1 MKKTFKTSFNE
12 YWLFESPMASG
23 HSAHNPYEDLVYAI
37 KENIKNGQQIINVSA
52 VLKKLVVNSSVIY
65 WIEHNN
71 IIDIVTE
78 FKKVPDGLYVE
89 ISGKRQGSPIYA
101 SDFYKMVLQDSSRLI
116 FSGDVIS
123 DQGFGIWKQLINS
136 GSKLFVYN
144 TDNALDRTTVDSEED
159 LLKYF
164 QGSVDYKKYRFVVS
178 ESLKEH
184 TVVKTSF
191 DLLRTYILTHGV
203 DLFGNK
209 I

>member
-116 FSGDVIS
+116 FSGDVMS

-164 QGSVDYKKYRFVVS
+164 QGSVDYKKYRFVLS